1 MLFRSNNEYRIKVVE
16 KNNGNVY
23 YIPQVGTPRL
33 RKYGLQLHLFMQWKN
48 LVVTLYDGEVDTHL
62 DRTMQFDHQEQAMDV
77 IEKHKHQI
85 AIKNG
90 NAIKQTTYINIK

>member
-1 MLFRSNNEYRIKVVE
+1 MSNEYRIKVVE
-16 KNNGNVY
+16 KNNGNVQ

-33 RKYGLQLHLFMQWKN
+33 RKYGLQLHLFMRWNN
-48 LVVTLYDGEVDTHL
+48 LVVSNFDGEVESHS
-62 DRTMQFDHQEQAMDV
+62 DRTMKFDYQEQALDV